1 MAIDLT
7 SIETGVKIL
16 PPRIMLYGPH
26 GLGKTTFGASAPK
39 PVFVLTEDGL
49 GQLDVPHFPVAE
61 NLTAVLEALKTLEG
75 DHSYQTCVLDSLDWL
90 DTLIWKDIEKKFDAK
105 DLAYGKGAV
114 IAADYWRTILNLL
127 NKLRT
132 KGMLTILLAHSEI
145 KRFDS
150 PEVEP
155 YDRFQPK
162 LQARSSAIVM
172 EWADVVLFANYK
184 TVVTSSEIGFNQ
196 SVKRG
201 VSTGER
207 LMYTSERPAFIAKN
221 RYSLPDFMP
230 LTWESFATA
239 LSS

>member
-7 SIETGVKIL
+7 SIETGVKLL

-26 GLGKTTFGASAPK
+26 GLGKTTFGTSAPN

-49 GQLDVPHFPVAE
+49 GQLDAPRFPVAE
-61 NLTAVLEALKTLEG
+61 NLTAVLEALKTLESP
-75 DHSYQTCVLDSLDWL
+75 HSYQTCVLDSLDWL
-90 DTLIWKDIEKKFDAK
+90 DNLIWKDIETKYDAK
-105 DLAYGKGAV
+105 DVAYGKGAV
-114 IAADYWRTILNLL
+114 IAADYWRTILALL

-132 KGMLTILLAHSEI
+132 RGMVTILLAHSEI

-155 YDRFQPK
+155 YDRYQPK

-184 TVVTSSEIGFNQ
+184 TVVTSSEVGFNQ
-196 SVKRG
+196 QVKRG

-221 RYSLPDFMP
+221 RYNLPDFMP
-230 LTWESFATA
+230 LTWQAFETA
-239 LSS
+239 LS